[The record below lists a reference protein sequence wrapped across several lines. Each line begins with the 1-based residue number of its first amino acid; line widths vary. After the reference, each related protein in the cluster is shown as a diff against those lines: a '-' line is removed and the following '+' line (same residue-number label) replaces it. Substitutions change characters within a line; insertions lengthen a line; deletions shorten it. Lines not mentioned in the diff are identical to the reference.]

1 MGAHPEGM
9 KYRPLSNDNG
19 GHWAVFWEV
28 EDLQQLP
35 KEQRI
40 ASASLTGFGK
50 KKPYGH
56 AFRPEGPL
64 LIEHP

>member
-1 MGAHPEGM
+1 M
-9 KYRPLSNDNG
+9 KYRPQSTSKYGTDNS

-28 EDLQQLP
+28 EDLKALP
-35 KEQRI
+35 EEKCMVL
-40 ASASLTGFGK
+40 SALTGFGK

-56 AFRPEGPL
+56 AFPPEGPL